1 MHVQDG
7 VFVDVGSNAH
17 PHISINLAVNRPD
30 EVNVSLY
37 ELVEI
42 VLSVHFISL
51 VPVDEERPEDLVV
64 QLREVV
70 LAVPLLT
77 LFVLSHLHL
86 RFILFTLEFTVH
98 LFLHVWMDDLFIVA
112 HSTFFEVPMVSCYIL
127 LIGSIDL
134 AVVSFS
140 SIRNL
145 IAALLHNWLIIP
157 SYQLLLELEF
167 VMVAFLEVHNIFFT
181 SLQWWKH
188 DLLSKGHK
196 SAKEQS
202 RNDDEGEG
210 RRYDHTSL
218 FELGIVWYF

>member
-7 VFVDVGSNAH
+7 VFVDVGSNAY

-30 EVNVSLY
+30 EVNVSLH

-98 LFLHVWMDDLFIVA
+98 LFLHVGVDDLFVVA
-112 HSTFFEVPMVSCYIL
+112 HSPFFEVPMVSYIL
-127 LIGSIDL
+127 LIGSVDL

-145 IAALLHNWLIIP
+145 FATLLHNWFIVLR
-157 SYQLLLELEF
+157 YQLLLELEF
-167 VMVAFLEVHNIFFT
+167 VLVAFLKVHNIFFT
-181 SLQWWKH
+181 SLQWWQH
-188 DLLSKGHK
+188 DLLSKGHE
-196 SAKEQS
+196 SAKEQG
-202 RNDDEGEG
+202 RDDYEGEG
-210 RRYDHTSL
+210 RRDDHTSL